1 MFRNLS
7 IVFLLLILQVSLFS
21 EEDFAELIKMENSVR
36 IYRNNSQLKIGDDTI
51 LYKDDI
57 IDATQGTIL
66 LKYIDDNRYGYFS
79 RQTKK
84 VSDPLR
90 KYEIK
95 EEYIDKLLSNKI
107 NIDGALR
114 NSSIITNPN
123 MRTSNVNLIL
133 VLDVSGSM
141 NKYFYEVQKYIN
153 DTIFNNI
160 LIDGDHLSFFT
171 FGTYVDKKIDKKLRL
186 PDDYS
191 LLSNA
196 IFSSYPNHNYTD
208 IGLALENIDNK
219 VNESTL
225 PCDKTIIFF
234 ITDGLN
240 IPSPQSKYYGV
251 DIYAKG
257 AFKSYETIKSGNFKV
272 MLLSIGEKTA
282 AKDLTDPLGGE
293 YIEVSIDLSS
303 EMLNRIIADFLAT
316 VEMIA
321 PKQVELRKGQK
332 FNLNIAFLSNYSTLK
347 EINIENIDIK
357 IETLETKINKYLTNF
372 KIEPYNQSIQSYN
385 ILLPKNIKEG
395 EYKVDI
401 DFLIKDNAVS
411 KTKQSSFLIIKAG
424 LNFLFLTILII
435 ILIILII
442 IVLVILHKKYI
453 IDIPIFEFIPFLGR

>member
-1 MFRNLS
+1 MLRNLS
-7 IVFLLLILQVSLFS
+7 AIFLILILQVSLYS
-21 EEDFAELIKMENSVR
+21 EEDYAELIKMENSVR
-36 IYRNNSQLKIGDDTI
+36 IYRNNSQLKIGDETI

-66 LKYIDDNRYGYFS
+66 LMYIDDNRYGYFS

-84 VSDPLR
+84 VSEPLR

-95 EEYIDKLLSNKI
+95 EEYIDKLLTNKI

-114 NSSIITNPN
+114 NSSIITNSDI
-123 MRTSNVNLIL
+123 RTSNINLML

-153 DTIFNNI
+153 DIIFNNI
-160 LIDGDHLSFFT
+160 LIDGDYLSFST
-171 FGTYVDKKIDKKLRL
+171 FGTYIDNKIDKKLRL

-191 LLSNA
+191 LLSSA
-196 IFSSYPNHNYTD
+196 IFSSQPNQNYTD

-219 VNESTL
+219 INGNTL
-225 PCDKTIIFF
+225 PHEKTIIFF
-234 ITDGLN
+234 ITDGIN

-257 AFKSYETIKSGNFKV
+257 AFQSYEKIKSGNYKV

-293 YIEVSIDLSS
+293 YIEVSINLNS
-303 EMLNRIIADFLAT
+303 EMLNKIIADFLAT
-316 VEMIA
+316 IEMIA
-321 PKQVELRKGQK
+321 PKQVELRKGKK
-332 FNLNIAFLSNYSTLK
+332 FNLNIAFLSNYSTMK

-357 IETLETKINKYLTNF
+357 IETLETKINKYLADF

-401 DFLIKDNAVS
+401 NFLIKNNVVS
-411 KTKQSSFLIIKAG
+411 KSTQNSFLIVKKG
-424 LNFLFLTILII
+424 FNFLFLMILMI
-435 ILIILII
+435 ILIISII
-442 IVLVILHKKYI
+442 IILVILHKKYI
-453 IDIPIFEFIPFLGR
+453 IDIPIFEYIPFLGR